1 MDNIAS
7 PHDTFFRESFTRS
20 EVARDFLR
28 CQLPAALLAE
38 LDLTTLTI
46 GKDSYVASDLR
57 TAYSDLVYRVAY
69 RGEPLNVYLL
79 FEHKS
84 WAEHWTV
91 LQLLRYIAAEG
102 EQYRKQH
109 PKTRHL
115 PPVLPLVIYHGER
128 PWQAPAAFQ
137 DLVKPLP
144 DSLVPFVPSFG
155 YRLVDLSGPTNAEI
169 KGRVLTRLV
178 QLAMRWVFDAEPV
191 ARLRELLALIDQIE
205 DRDTAV
211 EVLES
216 LLRYFVQGTERVDE
230 PTVRTLLQQT
240 STGEPIMQTFIDRYI
255 EQGINQGISQGLDQ
269 GQRLGEATALLRQIE
284 RKFGPPSDSVRE
296 RVLAADSDTLLEWL
310 DRILVAESVDA
321 VLH

>member
-1 MDNIAS
+1 
-7 PHDTFFRESFTRS
+7 
-20 EVARDFLR
+20 
-28 CQLPAALLAE
+28 
-38 LDLTTLTI
+38 
-46 GKDSYVASDLR
+46 
-57 TAYSDLVYRVAY
+57 
-69 RGEPLNVYLL
+69 
-79 FEHKS
+79 
-84 WAEHWTV
+84 
-91 LQLLRYIAAEG
+91 
-102 EQYRKQH
+102 
-109 PKTRHL
+109 
-115 PPVLPLVIYHGER
+115 LPLVIYHGER
-128 PWQAPAAFQ
+128 AWQAPAAFQ

-144 DSLVPFVPSFG
+144 DSLAPFVPSFG

-205 DRDTAV
+205 ERDTAV

-230 PTVRTLLQQT
+230 PTVRILLQQT

-255 EQGINQGISQGLDQ
+255 EQGIEQGISQGLDR

-310 DRILVAESVDA
+310 DRILVAESVEA

>member
-1 MDNIAS
+1 MDSIAS
-7 PHDTFFRESFTRS
+7 PHDTFFRESFTRP

-28 CQLPAALLAE
+28 CQLLAALLAQ
-38 LDLTTLTI
+38 LDLTTLMI
-46 GKDSYVASDLR
+46 SKDTYVASDLR
-57 TAYSDLVYRVAY
+57 TAYSDLVYRVGY
-69 RGEPLNVYLL
+69 RGEALNVYLL

-84 WAEHWTV
+84 WAEHWTA

-102 EQYRKQH
+102 EQYREQH
-109 PKTRHL
+109 PKARHL
-115 PPVLPLVIYHGER
+115 PPVFPLVIYHGDR
-128 PWQAPAAFQ
+128 PWRAPAAFQ

-144 DSLVPFVPSFG
+144 DSLAPFVPSFG
-155 YRLVDLSGPTNAEI
+155 YRLVDLSGPTDAEI

-178 QLAMRWVFDAEPV
+178 QLAMRWVFDAQPV
-191 ARLRELLALIDQIE
+191 ERLRELLALIEQIE

-211 EVLES
+211 QVLES
-216 LLRYFVQGTERVDE
+216 LLRYFVQGTQRVDE

-269 GQRLGEATALLRQIE
+269 GQRLGEATALLRLIE

-310 DRILVAESVDA
+310 DRILVAESLDA
-321 VLH
+321 LLH

>member
-1 MDNIAS
+1 
-7 PHDTFFRESFTRS
+7 
-20 EVARDFLR
+20 
-28 CQLPAALLAE
+28 
-38 LDLTTLTI
+38 
-46 GKDSYVASDLR
+46 
-57 TAYSDLVYRVAY
+57 
-69 RGEPLNVYLL
+69 
-79 FEHKS
+79 
-84 WAEHWTV
+84 
-91 LQLLRYIAAEG
+91 
-102 EQYRKQH
+102 
-109 PKTRHL
+109 
-115 PPVLPLVIYHGER
+115 VIYHGDR

-144 DSLVPFVPSFG
+144 DSLAPFVPSFG
-155 YRLVDLSGPTNAEI
+155 YRLVDLSGPTYAEI

-205 DRDTAV
+205 ERDTAV

-216 LLRYFVQGTERVDE
+216 LLRYFVQGTQRVDE
-230 PTVRTLLQQT
+230 PTVRILLQQTSLQQTSLQQT

-255 EQGINQGISQGLDQ
+255 EQGINQG
-269 GQRLGEATALLRQIE
+269 QRLGEATAVLRLIE

-310 DRILVAESVDA
+310 DRILVAESVEA